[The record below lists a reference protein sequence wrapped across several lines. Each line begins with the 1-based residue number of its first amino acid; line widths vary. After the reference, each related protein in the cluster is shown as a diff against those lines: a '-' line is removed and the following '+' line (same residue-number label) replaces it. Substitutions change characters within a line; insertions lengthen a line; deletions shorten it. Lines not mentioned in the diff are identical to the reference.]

1 MVRKRNRKKYES
13 DDNEETDSEAEI
25 PNVGAAAPKK
35 YSLRQRK
42 PTSFTEDYQYD
53 FELDADIDKICSDK
67 DEDFEF
73 EPKTETRKREAP
85 LEIHIERNEASK
97 YIDNVYIKPIEP
109 DFSNLDEGELIDFE
123 DIIKADI
130 VVNNN
135 MIDYENLIEKIEIK
149 IQPPSITEKVV
160 SPKVGKKRGRK
171 RKCKQPT
178 ETIENGLSI
187 FEHFLTPIMESTINS
202 DTCSSDDLPLAT
214 MMKKYS
220 EAENCHQGPELPQN
234 SDTQINGAVNGHT
247 GSNGSDYLKLE
258 SVNDAYPNSGN
269 VDDDDDDDVILIEE
283 EPKIIVL
290 DD

>member
-73 EPKTETRKREAP
+73 EPKTETPNRKREAP

-187 FEHFLTPIMESTINS
+187 FEHFLTPIMDSTINS

-220 EAENCHQGPELPQN
+220 EAENCHQGSEIPQN

-247 GSNGSDYLKLE
+247 GSDFLKLE

-269 VDDDDDDDVILIEE
+269 VDDDDDDVILIEE